1 MFRALQELIRTTSA
15 TDTEAQE
22 GIAGLSHVQ
31 VMSVA
36 LMLEIAQADHQLDDA
51 ERTAVLEHLQSELG
65 LSETAADDVFNH
77 AQQLA
82 DDAVSLRDFT
92 QHVKQGEY
100 DERVAIFKALW
111 QTAYADGT
119 LDPHEEAMLR
129 KIADLLYISHADYI
143 RLKIAVLE
151 NSDA

>member
-1 MFRALQELIRTTSA
+1 MFRALQQLIRTTAS
-15 TDTEAQE
+15 TDTDTQE
-22 GIAGLSHVQ
+22 GVAGLSHAQ
-31 VMSVA
+31 VMAVA
-36 LMLEIAQADHQLDDA
+36 LMLEIAQADHELDDA
-51 ERTAVLEHLQSELG
+51 ERATVLDHLQSELG
-65 LSETAADDVFNH
+65 LTETAADEVFKH
-77 AQQLA
+77 AQKLA

-100 DERVAIFKALW
+100 HERVAIFKALW

-151 NSDA
+151 NSNA